1 MRSSKFTT
9 AENYTAQKR
18 AANRQTRQ
26 KTYPI
31 VLLIALSF
39 MLLTNGQTWADE
51 NMQTVKKELPAL
63 KTEQPPTID
72 GVLDDACWQD
82 APQATGFTDERTE
95 KPAKNQSVARLV
107 YTDTAIYVGLHLY
120 DDMPDKIVARQ
131 TKDQTRIRG
140 EDSVSFSLDPFHTH
154 QFSDRNFFIV
164 NPLGTKFA
172 HLATGRA
179 EKSEWIG
186 LWKAAAQIVEDGWI
200 VEMEIPWQMLDYPD
214 TTKPVRM
221 GINVDRLQQR
231 TGERSWWC
239 NLGVQEF
246 RENDG
251 HWIDVLPPPR
261 KRELKL
267 LPYLIGG
274 ISETETSV
282 GAISESRREYTA
294 RAGAD
299 IRYEVTPQL
308 RLIGTANPDF
318 ENIEQAVEGIDFSY
332 GERYVPDRRPFF
344 SEGGNVY
351 RLGRLF
357 HSRRITDMDGGLKL
371 FGKIGKNTSIGTL
384 GTYHRN
390 NQNII
395 LQATQ
400 SLTATSNISAAF
412 LSHHLHEIEVNNVG
426 YLSGDVRHGKFS
438 VGSRLVQ
445 SWVGASDA
453 RRGFVSLGYN
463 GSLFQP
469 YLSAF
474 FVDPDF
480 VNRLG
485 YRPFTGY
492 RGVGLG
498 SFIKNEWREGFFRRA
513 SVSVESQVSNTY
525 EGEVFRRD
533 LSISS
538 LILTHSDYALAAGW
552 RGGQFEE
559 FSDSVFSI
567 GFRVRASDRF
577 NNVGITYNW
586 GEQAGEKI
594 HRISGNLNLRAYDF
608 TVGLT
613 SQIQW
618 HFERHYQQIL
628 TLAYDFSPALSLGSR
643 LIWQADGVNIY
654 FALRRSGYAGTD
666 FFIILGDPNAS
677 EFRQRLVA
685 KVIRAF

>member
-1 MRSSKFTT
+1 MKTPKFTT
-9 AENYTAQKR
+9 AKARVAHGCITNKQVKQKNYS
-18 AANRQTRQ
+18 
-26 KTYPI
+26 I
-31 VLLIALSF
+31 VLRITLLFTLI
-39 MLLTNGQTWADE
+39 TNLQASAAEITK
-51 NMQTVKKELPAL
+51 TVQKELPAV
-63 KTEQPPTID
+63 KTEHPPTID
-72 GVLDDACWQD
+72 GILNDACWQD

-95 KPAKNQSVARLV
+95 KPAKNQSVGQVV

-140 EDSVSFSLDPFHTH
+140 EDWVSFSLDPFHTH

-164 NPLGTKFA
+164 NPLGTKYA

-186 LWKAAAQIVEDGWI
+186 LWKTAAQIVEDGWV

-221 GINVDRLQQR
+221 GINIDRLQQR

-239 NLGVQEF
+239 DLGVQEF

-261 KRELKL
+261 QRELKV

-274 ISETETSV
+274 ISETET
-282 GAISESRREYTA
+282 EEREYTA

-318 ENIEQAVEGIDFSY
+318 DNIEQAVEGIDFSY

-357 HSRRITDMDGGLKL
+357 HSRRIMDMDGGLKL
-371 FGKIGKNTSIGTL
+371 FGKIGKNTSVGTL

-390 NQNII
+390 NQNVI

-412 LSHHLHEIEVNNVG
+412 LSHHHRDTGANNVG
-426 YLSGDVRHGKFS
+426 YLSGDVRHGKFT
-438 VGSRLVQ
+438 VGSNLTQ
-445 SWVGASDA
+445 TWADASDG
-453 RRGFVSLGYN
+453 RNGFISLGYN

-498 SFIKNEWREGFFRRA
+498 SFIQNEWREGLFRKA
-513 SVSVESQVSNTY
+513 SASIQSQISNTY

-533 LSISS
+533 FYVSS
-538 LILTHSDYALAAGW
+538 LILMHSDYALAAGW

-567 GFRVRASDRF
+567 GFRARASDRF

-586 GEQAGEKI
+586 GEQAGETI
-594 HRISGNLNLRAYDF
+594 HRISGNLNLRAYGF
-608 TVGLT
+608 TVGLS

-618 HFERHYQQIL
+618 HFERRYQQIL
-628 TLAYDFSPALSLGSR
+628 TLTYDFSPALSLGSR
-643 LIWQADGVNIY
+643 LIWQAEGVNIY
-654 FALRRSGYAGTD
+654 FALRRSGYVGTD
-666 FFIILGDPNAS
+666 FFIILGDPNAA
-677 EFRQRLVA
+677 EFKQRLVA

>member
-1 MRSSKFTT
+1 MKTSKFAT
-9 AENYTAQKR
+9 AKVRAAHECITNKRVKQKNYTV
-18 AANRQTRQ
+18 
-26 KTYPI
+26 
-31 VLLIALSF
+31 VLLITLSF
-39 MLLTNGQTWADE
+39 TLITHLQTSAAE
-51 NMQTVKKELPAL
+51 ETQTVEKELRAV
-63 KTEQPPTID
+63 KTEHPPIID
-72 GVLDDACWQD
+72 GVLDDACWQE

-95 KPAKNQSVARLV
+95 KPAKNQSVGWVV
-107 YTDTAIYVGLHLY
+107 YTDTAIYVGLYLY

-140 EDSVSFSLDPFHTH
+140 EDWVSFSLDPFHTH

-164 NPLGTKFA
+164 NPLGTKYA

-186 LWKAAAQIVEDGWI
+186 LWKTAAQIVEDGWI

-221 GINVDRLQQR
+221 GINVDRFQQR

-239 NLGVQEF
+239 NLGVNEF

-251 HWIDVLPPPR
+251 HWMDVLPPPR

-274 ISETETSV
+274 ISETETD
-282 GAISESRREYTA
+282 ERDYTA
-294 RAGAD
+294 QGGTD

-318 ENIEQAVEGIDFSY
+318 DNIEQAVEGIDFSY
-332 GERYVPDRRPFF
+332 GERFVSDRRPFF

-357 HSRRITDMDGGLKL
+357 HSRRIMDMDGGLKV
-371 FGKIGKNTSIGTL
+371 FGKIGKNTSVGTL

-390 NQNII
+390 NQNAI
-395 LQATQ
+395 LQASQ

-412 LSHHLHEIEVNNVG
+412 LSHHHRDTGLNNVG

-438 VGSRLVQ
+438 VGSNLTQ
-445 SWVGASDA
+445 TWADESDGRNA
-453 RRGFVSLGYN
+453 FISLGYN

-492 RGVGLG
+492 RGIGLG
-498 SFIKNEWREGFFRRA
+498 SFIRNEWREGFFRRA
-513 SVSVESQVSNTY
+513 SASIQSQISNTY
-525 EGEVFRRD
+525 EGEAFRRD
-533 LSISS
+533 FYVSS

-567 GFRVRASDRF
+567 GLRARASDRF
-577 NNVGITYNW
+577 NNVNVTYNW
-586 GEQAGEKI
+586 GEQAGETI
-594 HRISGNLNLRAYDF
+594 HRISGNLNLHAYGF
-608 TVGLT
+608 TAGFS

-618 HFERHYQQIL
+618 HFERRYQQIL
-628 TLAYDFSPALSLGSR
+628 TLTYDFSPALSLGSR
-643 LIWQADGVNIY
+643 LIWQVEGINIY

-677 EFRQRLVA
+677 EFKQRFVA

>member
-1 MRSSKFTT
+1 MRAKPHK
-9 AENYTAQKR
+9 NYAM
-18 AANRQTRQ
+18 
-26 KTYPI
+26 
-31 VLLIALSF
+31 VLLIVLSF
-39 MLLTNGQTWADE
+39 TLITNGQTWAEE
-51 NMQTVKKELPAL
+51 NGQTVQKDLPAL
-63 KTEQPPTID
+63 KVEQPPTID
-72 GVLDDACWQD
+72 GVLNDACWRD
-82 APQATGFTDERTE
+82 AAQAIGFTDERTG
-95 KPAKNQSVARLV
+95 KPAKNQSIGRLV
-107 YTDTAIYVGLHLY
+107 YTDTAIYVAVHLY

-164 NPLGTKFA
+164 NPLGTKYA

-186 LWKAAAQIVEDGWI
+186 LWKTAAKIVDDGWV

-214 TTKPVRM
+214 TKEPIRM
-221 GINVDRLQQR
+221 GINLDRLQQR
-231 TGERSWWC
+231 TGEKSWWC
-239 NLGVQEF
+239 NLGVNEF

-274 ISETETSV
+274 ISETETDD
-282 GAISESRREYTA
+282 REYTA

-318 ENIEQAVEGIDFSY
+318 DNIEQAVEGIDFSY
-332 GERYVPDRRPFF
+332 GERFVPDRRPFF
-344 SEGGNVY
+344 SEGSNVY

-357 HSRRITDMDGGLKL
+357 HSRRIMDMDGGLNL
-371 FGKIGKNTSIGTL
+371 FGKIGKNTSVGTL

-390 NQNII
+390 NQNVIF
-395 LQATQ
+395 QATQ

-412 LSHHLHEIEVNNVG
+412 LSHHHRGTGANNVG

-438 VGSRLVQ
+438 VGSNLIQTWADESDGRNGFI
-445 SWVGASDA
+445 SVGYS
-453 RRGFVSLGYN
+453 
-463 GSLFQP
+463 GSLFQH

-485 YRPFTGY
+485 YQPFTGY

-513 SVSVESQVSNTY
+513 SASVQSQISNTY

-533 LSISS
+533 LSVSS
-538 LILTHSDYALAAGW
+538 LILTHGDYALAAGW

-559 FSDSVFSI
+559 FNDSVFSI
-567 GFRVRASDRF
+567 GLRARASDRF

-586 GEQAGEKI
+586 GEQAGERI
-594 HRISGNLNLRAYDF
+594 HRISGDLNLRAYGF
-608 TVGLT
+608 TAGFSSRL
-613 SQIQW
+613 QW
-618 HFERHYQQIL
+618 HFKWRYQQIL
-628 TLAYDFSPALSLGSR
+628 TLTYDFNPALSLGSR
-643 LIWQADGVNIY
+643 LIWQVEGVNIY

-666 FFIILGDPNAS
+666 FFVILGDPNAL
-677 EFRQRLVA
+677 EFKRRFVA

>member
-1 MRSSKFTT
+1 MKSPKFTT
-9 AENYTAQKR
+9 VENYVVHGRVPNGQVK
-18 AANRQTRQ
+18 Q
-26 KTYPI
+26 KTYLI
-31 VLLIALSF
+31 VLLVALLF
-39 MLLTNGQTWADE
+39 MVIVNLQVWAQE
-51 NMQTVKKELPAL
+51 NTQTVQKEIPAI

-72 GVLDDACWQD
+72 GVLDDTCWQD
-82 APQATGFTDERTE
+82 APKATGFTDERTE
-95 KPAKNQSVARLV
+95 KPAKNQSVGRVV
-107 YTDTAIYVGLHLY
+107 YTDTAIYVGFHLY

-131 TKDQTRIRG
+131 TKDQTRFQG
-140 EDSVSFSLDPFHTH
+140 EDWVSFSLDPFHTH
-154 QFSDRNFFIV
+154 QFSDRNFFMA
-164 NPLGTKFA
+164 NALGTKYA

-186 LWKAAAQIVEDGWI
+186 LWRVAAQIVEDGWI

-221 GINVDRLQQR
+221 GINVDRFRQR

-239 NLGVQEF
+239 NLGVNEF

-261 KRELKL
+261 KRELKV

-274 ISETETSV
+274 LSERETD
-282 GAISESRREYTA
+282 ERTYTA

-308 RLIGTANPDF
+308 RFIGTANPDF
-318 ENIEQAVEGIDFSY
+318 DNIEQAVEGIDFSY

-357 HSRRITDMDGGLKL
+357 HSRRIADMDGGLKL
-371 FGKIGKNTSIGTL
+371 FGKLAKNTSVGTL

-390 NQNII
+390 NQNVI
-395 LQATQ
+395 LQASQ
-400 SLTATSNISAAF
+400 SLTATSNISTAF
-412 LSHHLHEIEVNNVG
+412 LSHHHRDTGLNNVG
-426 YLSGDVRHGKFS
+426 YLSGDVRYGKFS
-438 VGSRLVQ
+438 VGSNLIQ
-445 SWVGASDA
+445 TWADESDG
-453 RRGFVSLGYN
+453 RNGFVSVGYN
-463 GSLFQP
+463 GPLFQH

-485 YRPFTGY
+485 YLPFTGY

-498 SFIKNEWREGFFRRA
+498 SFIRNEWREGFFRRVSA
-513 SVSVESQVSNTY
+513 SVQSQISNTY

-533 LSISS
+533 FYVSS
-538 LILTHSDYALAAGW
+538 LTLTHSDYALAAGW

-567 GFRVRASDRF
+567 GLRARASDRF
-577 NNVGITYNW
+577 NNVGITFNW
-586 GEQAGEKI
+586 GEQAGEPI
-594 HRISGNLNLRAYDF
+594 QRISGNLNLRAYDF
-608 TVGLT
+608 TAGL
-613 SQIQW
+613 SSRIQW
-618 HFERHYQQIL
+618 HFERRYQQIL
-628 TLAYDFSPALSLGSR
+628 TLTYDFSPALSLGSR
-643 LIWQADGVNIY
+643 LIWQVEGINIY

-677 EFRQRLVA
+677 EFKQRLIA
-685 KVIRAF
+685 KVIRSF

>member
-1 MRSSKFTT
+1 MKTSKFAT
-9 AENYTAQKR
+9 AKVRAAHECITNKRVKQKNYTV
-18 AANRQTRQ
+18 
-26 KTYPI
+26 
-31 VLLIALSF
+31 VLLITLSF
-39 MLLTNGQTWADE
+39 TLITNLQTSAAE
-51 NMQTVKKELPAL
+51 ETQTVQKELPAV
-63 KTEQPPTID
+63 KTEHPPTID
-72 GVLDDACWQD
+72 GVLDDVCWQN

-95 KPAKNQSVARLV
+95 RPAKNQSVGWVV
-107 YTDTAIYVGLHLY
+107 YTDTAIYVGLYLY

-140 EDSVSFSLDPFHTH
+140 EDWVSFSLDPFHTH

-164 NPLGTKFA
+164 NPLGTKYA

-186 LWKAAAQIVEDGWI
+186 LWKTAAQIVEDGWI

-221 GINVDRLQQR
+221 GINVDRFQQR

-239 NLGVQEF
+239 NLGVNEF

-274 ISETETSV
+274 ISETETD
-282 GAISESRREYTA
+282 EREYTA
-294 RAGAD
+294 RGGTD

-318 ENIEQAVEGIDFSY
+318 DNIEQAVEGIDFSY
-332 GERYVPDRRPFF
+332 GERFVSDRRPFF

-357 HSRRITDMDGGLKL
+357 HSRRIMDMDGGLKV
-371 FGKIGKNTSIGTL
+371 FGKIGKNTSVGTL

-390 NQNII
+390 NQNAIF
-395 LQATQ
+395 QASQ
-400 SLTATSNISAAF
+400 SLTATSSISAAF
-412 LSHHLHEIEVNNVG
+412 LSHHHRDTGLNNVG

-438 VGSRLVQ
+438 VGSNLTQ
-445 SWVGASDA
+445 TWADESDGRNA
-453 RRGFVSLGYN
+453 FISLGYN

-492 RGVGLG
+492 RGIGLG
-498 SFIKNEWREGFFRRA
+498 SFIRNEWREGFFRRA
-513 SVSVESQVSNTY
+513 SASIQSQISNTY

-533 LSISS
+533 FYVSS

-567 GFRVRASDRF
+567 GLRARASDRF
-577 NNVGITYNW
+577 NNVNVTYNW
-586 GEQAGEKI
+586 GEQAGEAI
-594 HRISGNLNLRAYDF
+594 HRISGNLNLHAYGF
-608 TVGLT
+608 TAGFS

-618 HFERHYQQIL
+618 HFERRYQQIL
-628 TLAYDFSPALSLGSR
+628 TLTYDFSPALSLGSR
-643 LIWQADGVNIY
+643 LIWQVEGINIY

-677 EFRQRLVA
+677 EFKQRFVA

>member
-1 MRSSKFTT
+1 MRVKPHKNH
-9 AENYTAQKR
+9 AM
-18 AANRQTRQ
+18 
-26 KTYPI
+26 
-31 VLLIALSF
+31 VLLIVLSF
-39 MLLTNGQTWADE
+39 TLITNGQTWAEE
-51 NMQTVKKELPAL
+51 NIQTVQKDLPAL
-63 KTEQPPTID
+63 KVEQPPTID
-72 GVLDDACWQD
+72 GVLNDACWQD
-82 APQATGFTDERTE
+82 APQAAGFTDERTE
-95 KPAKNQSVARLV
+95 KPAKNQSIGRLV
-107 YTDTAIYVGLHLY
+107 YTDNAIYVGLHLY

-140 EDSVSFSLDPFHTH
+140 EDSVTFSLDPFHTH

-164 NPLGTKFA
+164 NPLGTKYA

-186 LWKAAAQIVEDGWI
+186 LWKAAAQIVDDGWI

-214 TTKPVRM
+214 TKEPIRM
-221 GINVDRLQQR
+221 GINLDRLQQR
-231 TGERSWWC
+231 TGEKSWWC
-239 NLGVQEF
+239 NLGVNEF

-274 ISETETSV
+274 INETETDK
-282 GAISESRREYTA
+282 REYTA

-299 IRYEVTPQL
+299 LRYEITPQL
-308 RLIGTANPDF
+308 RFIGTANPDF

-351 RLGRLF
+351 RLGQLF
-357 HSRRITDMDGGLKL
+357 HSRRIMDMDSGLKI
-371 FGKIGKNTSIGTL
+371 FGKIGKNTSVGTL

-395 LQATQ
+395 LQASQ
-400 SLTATSNISAAF
+400 PLTATSNVSAAF
-412 LSHHLHEIEVNNVG
+412 LSHHQREAEVNNVG
-426 YLSGDVRHGKFS
+426 YLSGDVRHGKLS
-438 VGSRLVQ
+438 VGSTLVQ
-445 SWVGASDA
+445 TWADESDG
-453 RRGFVSLGYN
+453 RRGFVSVGYN

-485 YRPFTGY
+485 YQPFTGY
-492 RGVGLG
+492 RGIGLG
-498 SFIKNEWREGFFRRA
+498 SFIRNEWREGLIRSARL
-513 SVSVESQVSNTY
+513 SVEGQASNTY

-559 FSDSVFSI
+559 FNDSVFSI
-567 GFRVRASDRF
+567 GLRARASDRF
-577 NNVGITYNW
+577 NNMGITYNW
-586 GEQAGEKI
+586 GEQAGERI
-594 HRISGNLNLRAYDF
+594 HRISGDLNLRAYGF
-608 TVGLT
+608 TAGFSSRV
-613 SQIQW
+613 QW
-618 HFERHYQQIL
+618 HFERRYQQIL
-628 TLAYDFSPALSLGSR
+628 TLTYDFNPALSLGSR
-643 LIWQADGVNIY
+643 LIWQVEGVNIY

-666 FFIILGDPNAS
+666 FFVILGDPNAL
-677 EFRQRLVA
+677 EFKQRLVA